1 MDHKNPQVE
10 KFKVFKD
17 YRFPIEIGMDLEN
30 PQPKRP
36 KVFKDLFLTKY
47 VYVGELLPLFWYVSY

>member
-36 KVFKDLFLTKY
+36 KVFTDLFLTKY
-47 VYVGELLPLFWYVSY
+47 VYVGELLPLFWYMSY

>member
-1 MDHKNPQVE
+1 MDHKNPQLE
-10 KFKVFKD
+10 KFKVFKE

-47 VYVGELLPLFWYVSY
+47 VYVGELLSLF